1 MCEPCSNFSLLDPF
15 CGGGTIPLEASEMVA
30 AGWGGADAAGGTL
43 FGCDKSE
50 VVVKGAQAN
59 CTAAGIKN
67 VTFEHVGAQ
76 GVDRL

>member
-1 MCEPCSNFSLLDPF
+1 
-15 CGGGTIPLEASEMVA
+15 MVA